1 MYSVKRAP
9 IASLPVNLED
19 PIIYAVPQDLL
30 HMANRM
36 GERVSKRVV
45 KVVREFT
52 GEKFA
57 ESFQKLAQSTGVPFL
72 VYEASVRGKPEMMF
86 GSITGRSWRRL
97 LNQIGPKIRSS
108 TNVFPEELKLKFAQL
123 YETLDATL
131 SFAGKCR
138 KEDAAEVAQRT
149 DAWIRLYLELGYQ
162 IKPYDHIFHLHLPK
176 SVELFGGQDRLSGKT
191 NRMKP
196 QMTLRTQ
203 LRIEFHEQY
212 QELKAFRKNK
222 AAKRK
227 SRTQDPS
234 VTERNREREKDKRR
248 KEDEERRIL
257 TEQRRRYSDLSILDL
272 KNLVQNK
279 TGKRTLKRSR
289 EALLDMISNADYGGQ
304 CQTSGVA
311 LVKFF
316 SLL

>member
-1 MYSVKRAP
+1 
-9 IASLPVNLED
+9 
-19 PIIYAVPQDLL
+19 
-30 HMANRM
+30 
-36 GERVSKRVV
+36 
-45 KVVREFT
+45 
-52 GEKFA
+52 
-57 ESFQKLAQSTGVPFL
+57 
-72 VYEASVRGKPEMMF
+72 
-86 GSITGRSWRRL
+86 
-97 LNQIGPKIRSS
+97 
-108 TNVFPEELKLKFAQL
+108 
-123 YETLDATL
+123 
-131 SFAGKCR
+131 
-138 KEDAAEVAQRT
+138 
-149 DAWIRLYLELGYQ
+149 
-162 IKPYDHIFHLHLPK
+162 
-176 SVELFGGQDRLSGKT
+176 
-191 NRMKP
+191 MKP

-272 KNLVQNK
+272 RNLLQNK
-279 TGKRTLKRSR
+279 TGKGTLKRSR

-311 LVKFF
+311 LVKFCF
-316 SLL
+316 LL